1 MTRQMTTDDMEA
13 LALKE
18 EYYDDMFTRGALTG
32 AGIDYAGDII
42 DYMSRLS
49 GANLAQGLAERRI
62 GRAKRLS
69 DAAGRGAEARLA
81 GVEARKG
88 AAARQLAMQAGT
100 QAAMDPTGSAAV
112 EIAQK
117 MPQVISEATDTSKE
131 LTTEMDAELKQ
142 KALAE
147 GLRSKAE
154 DEKLSAK
161 HEKQKARFGLI
172 KDTFES
178 AGTLAATLKP
188 PTYEKKQAN
197 IARRKQKQAD
207 RIEGRRQKTRD
218 KIQPL
223 LDKQA
228 ALRSRGENLS
238 EEDQADLRNLMKKSQ
253 NQMKRRLRADTRAR
267 SARSNLEAVQAQE
280 LAELQAKHGSLFAST
295 MTPNS

>member
-154 DEKLSAK
+154 DEKLAAK

>member
-1 MTRQMTTDDMEA
+1 MSRQMTTEDMEA

-18 EYYDDMFTRGALTG
+18 EYYDDMYTRDSFLG
-32 AGIDYAGDII
+32 AGIDYAGSVI
-42 DYMSRLS
+42 DYMSRLA
-49 GANLAQGLAERRI
+49 GANLAENLAKKRI

-69 DAAGRGAEARLA
+69 DAAGRGADARLA
-81 GVEARKG
+81 SAEARKG

-142 KALAE
+142 KAFAE

-154 DEKLSAK
+154 DQKLAAK
-161 HEKQKARFGLI
+161 HEKEKARFGLI

-178 AGTLAATLKP
+178 AGTLAANLP
-188 PTYEKKQAN
+188 AMSYEKKQAN
-197 IARRKQKQAD
+197 IAKRKQKQAD
-207 RIEGRRQKTRD
+207 RIAGRRQKTVD
-218 KIQPL
+218 KMKPL

-228 ALRSRGENLS
+228 ALKSRGENLS
-238 EEDQADLRNLMKKSQ
+238 EEDRADLRNLMKKSQ
-253 NQMKRRLRADTRAR
+253 RQTKRRLRADTRAKT
-267 SARSNLEAVQAQE
+267 ARENVEKVQEQE
-280 LAELQAKHGSLFAST
+280 LATLQAQHGALLAST
-295 MTPNS
+295 MTPNT

>member
-18 EYYDDMFTRGALTG
+18 EYYDDMYTRDSFLG
-32 AGIDYAGDII
+32 AGLDYAGSVI
-42 DYMSRLS
+42 DYMSSLA
-49 GANLAQGLAERRI
+49 GAELRENLAKKRI

-69 DAAGRGAEARLA
+69 DAAGRGADARLA
-81 GVEARKG
+81 SAEARKG

-117 MPQVISEATDTSKE
+117 MPQVISEATDTSKDI
-131 LTTEMDAELKQ
+131 TTEMDLELKQ
-142 KALAE
+142 KAFAE

-154 DEKLSAK
+154 DEKLAAQ
-161 HEKQKARFGLI
+161 HEKEKARFGLA
-172 KDTFES
+172 KDTFEGV
-178 AGTLAATLKP
+178 GTLAANLP
-188 PTYEKKQAN
+188 AMSYEKKQAN
-197 IARRKQKQAD
+197 IAKRKQKQAD

-218 KIQPL
+218 KMKPL

-238 EEDQADLRNLMKKSQ
+238 EEDRADLRNLMKKSQ
-253 NQMKRRLRADTRAR
+253 KQMKRRLRADTRAR
-267 SARSNLEAVQAQE
+267 TARENLKKVEEQE
-280 LAELQAKHGSLFAST
+280 LAELQAKHGALLAST
-295 MTPNS
+295 MTPNT

>member
-1 MTRQMTTDDMEA
+1 MAKQMTTEDMEA

-32 AGIDYAGDII
+32 AGIDYAGDVI

-69 DAAGRGAEARLA
+69 DAAGRGAAARLA
-81 GVEARKG
+81 SAEARKG

-131 LTTEMDAELKQ
+131 LTTEMDLELKQ
-142 KALAE
+142 KAFAE

-154 DEKLSAK
+154 DERLAAK
-161 HEKQKARFGLI
+161 HEKEKARFGLI

-197 IARRKQKQAD
+197 IAKRQQKKAD
-207 RIEGRRQKTRD
+207 RIKARRD
-218 KIQPL
+218 KTVAELKPL
-223 LDKQA
+223 QDKAVAQKALGEGLSESEQA
-228 ALRSRGENLS
+228 KRSRLLKRSQRQTEKRLK
-238 EEDQADLRNLMKKSQ
+238 AD
-253 NQMKRRLRADTRAR
+253 ARAR

-280 LAELQAKHGSLFAST
+280 LAELQAKHGALFAST
-295 MTPNS
+295 MTPNT